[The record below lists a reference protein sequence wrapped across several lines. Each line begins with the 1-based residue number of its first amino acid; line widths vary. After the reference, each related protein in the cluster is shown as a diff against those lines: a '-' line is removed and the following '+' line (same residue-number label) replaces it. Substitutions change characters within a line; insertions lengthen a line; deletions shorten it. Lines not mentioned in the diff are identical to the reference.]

1 MHINLDI
8 NKTIKDC
15 VGKPP
20 STDLLVWKDLDHLK
34 SYYAEAID
42 GNVID
47 KIADELREKGEP
59 FVNRNYDNGDNLGEH
74 LNERCFCNLV
84 EMKLIGQ
91 SNKALKQF
99 LEKPL
104 YNASFDSSPEEM

>member
-8 NKTIKDC
+8 NKTLKDC
-15 VGKPP
+15 VET
-20 STDLLVWKDLDHLK
+20 SRTDLLVWKDLDHLK

-42 GNVID
+42 GGTID
-47 KIADELREKGEP
+47 KIAAEIRKEKTT
-59 FVNRNYDNGDNLGEH
+59 FVDRDYDNGENLGTH

-91 SNKALKQF
+91 SNEALKQF

-104 YNASFDSSPEEM
+104 YDGAADLSMETL